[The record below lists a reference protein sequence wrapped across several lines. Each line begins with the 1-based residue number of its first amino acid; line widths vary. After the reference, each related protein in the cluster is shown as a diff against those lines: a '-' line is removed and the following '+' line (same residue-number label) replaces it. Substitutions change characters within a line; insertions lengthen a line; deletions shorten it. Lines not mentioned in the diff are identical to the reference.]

1 MATNK
6 RTVIGADEELL
17 VKGQLVV
24 TGNVTQIETTQTI
37 NRLESDELVINS
49 DGDAVEAKLVLTSS
63 ANTAVLSYNSA
74 DGFINVDKALVFP
87 ASTALTVDIVGN
99 VTGQVSDISNHDT
112 GDLAEGTN
120 LYWTTTRGNTNFDTR
135 LATKNTDDLSE
146 GSGNLYYTDTRARA
160 AISRVDAGGDGSLA
174 YNSTTGVI
182 TYTGPSAAEV
192 QAHFSATT
200 SGSGYGGLTY
210 SGGVFTYA
218 KVTNANIRERLS
230 GGTGITY
237 NNSTGV
243 ISSTDS
249 EIVHDNLSGFVANE
263 HINHS
268 SVAITAGSGLTG
280 GGDITTTRTLNI
292 GEGTGISVAA
302 DSISTNDSQIVHDNL
317 SGFVA
322 DEHVAHSGVTLTAG
336 DGLSGGGDIT
346 ASRSFAVDSSVVR
359 TSGNQSIA
367 GTKTFTGTVDLTSAT
382 VTVQTEANADSD
394 SSVAS
399 TGYVN
404 NRINQVIG
412 TAPAALDTLGEIADA
427 INDDTNIGGV
437 VTNNTSR
444 ISALENRT
452 LTAGDGLSGGGN
464 LTANRSFAVDSTVV
478 RTSGNQTIEGIKTF
492 NLGSTSDAFVEIT
505 GSSTNR
511 QGLRITATSND
522 KDSGNFI
529 FKKLRGSSASQY
541 GDSLGA
547 IGFHSSTNDPKSV
560 IHSVDQNASEGSL
573 YFHTGNPGDIDSGI
587 STTYLNLTLK
597 PGKKVEISGAY
608 TLPTADGSANEV
620 LATNG
625 SGQLSFV
632 APYVDSDARSAISVT
647 DAGGD
652 GSLAYDSSTGV
663 ITYTGP
669 SASEVRAHISGGDGI
684 DFASGTIDVDS
695 TVVRTSSNQSLSDRK
710 TFTGELIV
718 PGSASTATGAIYYD
732 GSEAY
737 IYVSGSARK
746 ITPAVDAG
754 DVEGVGAG
762 ATDIYAGTRVSGST
776 TYHGIKSLDD
786 STFTTITES
795 ANVITINADI
805 SAIRGQFSAI
815 GETLSYSNGQF
826 TSTAD
831 NYADWRFTTPT
842 TGEVLVQ
849 SGNLVTFAAGT
860 GIGISHS
867 GKTITFTNTNSADIT
882 GVSAGTGLTGGGT
895 AGSVTLNVVGGDG
908 ITANANDIEV
918 DNTVV
923 RTSGTQSIAGDKTF
937 TGSTQ
942 INALNIASNYNLPTS
957 DGSFNQVL
965 ATNGSGQLSFQDV
978 TAIGGTIT
986 GVSAGDGL
994 TGGGIAGTVTL
1005 TVVGGNGITANANDI
1020 EIDFTEFDTGDIT
1033 EGSNLYFTNTRA
1045 DARVNAVLPNT
1056 DSLGEGSSNLYYT
1069 DARADA
1075 RVNAGFGSRDTDDLS
1090 EGSTNLYYTNARAD
1104 ARVQAAIDT
1113 DTAFGSASNTL
1124 VPSQLAVKTYVD
1136 SQVAGKDNTDE
1147 ITEGST
1153 NLYFTNARARSAVN
1167 ASGDLNY
1174 NSSTGVFSFTERT
1187 DSQIR
1192 ALFSAGGDLS
1202 YNSTTGQFSF
1212 TDSDTIGTVTS
1223 VSVGTGLDVT
1233 NGTTTPTI
1241 SLDLSEFA
1249 DMTNAMDSSDEF
1261 IVLDGGAE
1269 RRKAINEIALSLFSN
1284 DAGFTTNVGD
1294 ITNVSTSGIGLSG
1307 GGASGAVTISS
1318 NATSANTGSTIVAR
1332 DSSGNFSAGVISATA
1347 TSARYADLAE
1357 IYATD
1362 QNYQAGT
1369 VVVFGGEKEVT
1380 VTDNPNSPRVA
1391 GVISTDPAYMMNKDA
1406 EGQYV
1411 ALRGRVPCKVIGP
1424 VKKGDVLITSD
1435 RPGFACVS
1443 SDPAFVGAA
1452 CIVGKA
1458 IGEWD
1463 TPSEGVVEIMV

>member
-37 NRLESDELVINS
+37 NRLQSDELVINS

>member
-74 DGFINVDKALVFP
+74 DGFINVDKALAFP
-87 ASTALTVDIVGN
+87 SSTALTVDIVGN

-237 NNSTGV
+237 DNSTGV

-302 DSISTNDSQIVHDNL
+302 DSISTNDSEIVHDNL

-394 SSVAS
+394 NSVAS
-399 TGYVN
+399 TEYVN

-427 INDDTNIGGV
+427 INDDENIGGV
-437 VTNNTSR
+437 VTSNQTR
-444 ISALENRT
+444 IGQLEQRVI
-452 LTAGDGLSGGGN
+452 TAGNGLVGGGN
-464 LTANRSFAVDSTVV
+464 LVANRTIGVGAGTGIIANSNDIEVDLSP
-478 RTSGNQTIEGIKTF
+478 F
-492 NLGSTSDAFVEIT
+492 STSD
-505 GSSTNR
+505 
-511 QGLRITATSND
+511 L
-522 KDSGNFI
+522 
-529 FKKLRGSSASQY
+529 
-541 GDSLGA
+541 
-547 IGFHSSTNDPKSV
+547 
-560 IHSVDQNASEGSL
+560 SEGSNL
-573 YFHTGNPGDIDSGI
+573 Y
-587 STTYLNLTLK
+587 
-597 PGKKVEISGAY
+597 Y
-608 TLPTADGSANEV
+608 TAAR
-620 LATNG
+620 A
-625 SGQLSFV
+625 
-632 APYVDSDARSAISVT
+632 DARVNLQTGANLDLSSKDTDDLAEGTNLYYTNARARAAISVL

-737 IYVSGSARK
+737 IYVSGSAKK

-754 DVEGVGAG
+754 DVESVGAG

-842 TGEVLVQ
+842 TGEVIVQ
-849 SGNLVTFAAGT
+849 SGNIVTFAAGT

-908 ITANANDIEV
+908 INANANDIEV

-923 RTSGTQSIAGDKTF
+923 RTSGGQTIAGDKTF

-942 INALNIASNYNLPTS
+942 IDALNIANNYNLPTS
-957 DGSFNQVL
+957 DGTNNQVL
-965 ATNGSGQLSFQDV
+965 STNGAGQLSFQDV

-986 GVSAGDGL
+986 GVL
-994 TGGGIAGTVTL
+994 VQETV
-1005 TVVGGNGITANANDI
+1005 
-1020 EIDFTEFDTGDIT
+1020 
-1033 EGSNLYFTNTRA
+1033 
-1045 DARVNAVLPNT
+1045 
-1056 DSLGEGSSNLYYT
+1056 
-1069 DARADA
+1069 
-1075 RVNAGFGSRDTDDLS
+1075 
-1090 EGSTNLYYTNARAD
+1090 
-1104 ARVQAAIDT
+1104 
-1113 DTAFGSASNTL
+1113 
-1124 VPSQLAVKTYVD
+1124 
-1136 SQVAGKDNTDE
+1136 
-1147 ITEGST
+1147 
-1153 NLYFTNARARSAVN
+1153 
-1167 ASGDLNY
+1167 
-1174 NSSTGVFSFTERT
+1174 
-1187 DSQIR
+1187 
-1192 ALFSAGGDLS
+1192 
-1202 YNSTTGQFSF
+1202 
-1212 TDSDTIGTVTS
+1212 
-1223 VSVGTGLDVT
+1223 
-1233 NGTTTPTI
+1233 
-1241 SLDLSEFA
+1241 
-1249 DMTNAMDSSDEF
+1249 
-1261 IVLDGGAE
+1261 
-1269 RRKAINEIALSLFSN
+1269 
-1284 DAGFTTNVGD
+1284 
-1294 ITNVSTSGIGLSG
+1294 
-1307 GGASGAVTISS
+1307 
-1318 NATSANTGSTIVAR
+1318 
-1332 DSSGNFSAGVISATA
+1332 
-1347 TSARYADLAE
+1347 
-1357 IYATD
+1357 
-1362 QNYQAGT
+1362 
-1369 VVVFGGEKEVT
+1369 
-1380 VTDNPNSPRVA
+1380 
-1391 GVISTDPAYMMNKDA
+1391 
-1406 EGQYV
+1406 
-1411 ALRGRVPCKVIGP
+1411 
-1424 VKKGDVLITSD
+1424 
-1435 RPGFACVS
+1435 
-1443 SDPAFVGAA
+1443 
-1452 CIVGKA
+1452 
-1458 IGEWD
+1458 
-1463 TPSEGVVEIMV
+1463 

>member
-63 ANTAVLSYNSA
+63 ANTAVLSYNST
-74 DGFINVDKALVFP
+74 DGFISVDKALAFP
-87 ASTALTVDIVGN
+87 SSTALTVDIVGN

-237 NNSTGV
+237 DNSTGV

-302 DSISTNDSQIVHDNL
+302 DSISTNDSEIVHDNL

-394 SSVAS
+394 NSVAS
-399 TGYVN
+399 TEYVN

-427 INDDTNIGGV
+427 INDDENIGGV
-437 VTNNTSR
+437 VTSNQTR
-444 ISALENRT
+444 IGQLEQRVI
-452 LTAGDGLSGGGN
+452 TAGNGLVGGGN
-464 LTANRSFAVDSTVV
+464 LVANRTIGVGAGTGIIANSNDIEVDLSP
-478 RTSGNQTIEGIKTF
+478 F
-492 NLGSTSDAFVEIT
+492 STSD
-505 GSSTNR
+505 
-511 QGLRITATSND
+511 L
-522 KDSGNFI
+522 
-529 FKKLRGSSASQY
+529 
-541 GDSLGA
+541 
-547 IGFHSSTNDPKSV
+547 
-560 IHSVDQNASEGSL
+560 SEGSNL
-573 YFHTGNPGDIDSGI
+573 Y
-587 STTYLNLTLK
+587 
-597 PGKKVEISGAY
+597 Y
-608 TLPTADGSANEV
+608 T
-620 LATNG
+620 
-625 SGQLSFV
+625 
-632 APYVDSDARSAISVT
+632 DARADARVNLQTGANLDLSSKDTDDLAEGTNLYYTNARARAAISVL

-737 IYVSGSARK
+737 IYVSGSAKK

-754 DVEGVGAG
+754 DVESVGAG

-842 TGEVLVQ
+842 TGEVIVQ
-849 SGNLVTFAAGT
+849 SGNIVTFAAGT

-882 GVSAGTGLTGGGT
+882 GVSAGTGLTGGGA

-923 RTSGTQSIAGDKTF
+923 RTSGGQTIAGDKTF

-942 INALNIASNYNLPTS
+942 IDALNIANNYNLPTS
-957 DGSFNQVL
+957 DGTNNQVL
-965 ATNGSGQLSFQDV
+965 STNGAGQLSFQDV

-1020 EIDFTEFDTGDIT
+1020 EIDFSEFDTDSIT
-1033 EGSNLYFTNTRA
+1033 EGSTNLYYTDARA
-1045 DARVNAVLPNT
+1045 DARATLRINAATT
-1056 DSLGEGSSNLYYT
+1056 DNISEGSSNLYFT

-1090 EGSTNLYYTNARAD
+1090 EGSTNLYYTNERVDDRVANLITAGVNVAKTYDD
-1104 ARVQAAIDT
+1104 ANGTLEIRVPFENIQDIVGAQLVTNGSHTGISVSYDDANDAAIDL
-1113 DTAFGSASNTL
+1113 AIIPSYIKGLFSAGS
-1124 VPSQLAVKTYVD
+1124 
-1136 SQVAGKDNTDE
+1136 
-1147 ITEGST
+1147 
-1153 NLYFTNARARSAVN
+1153 
-1167 ASGDLNY
+1167 DLDY
-1174 NSSTGVFSFTERT
+1174 DSSTGVFSFTERT

-1249 DMTNAMDSSDEF
+1249 DMTNAMDASDEF
-1261 IVLDGGAE
+1261 IVLDGGSE

-1294 ITNVSTSGIGLSG
+1294 ITNVATSGIGLSG
-1307 GGASGAVTISS
+1307 GGSSGAVTINS
-1318 NATSANTGSTIVAR
+1318 NATSSNVGSTIVAR
-1332 DSSGNFSAGVISATA
+1332 DGSGNFSAGVISATA
-1347 TSARYADLAE
+1347 TAARYADLAE

-1380 VTDNPNSPRVA
+1380 VTNAQESPKVA

-1424 VKKGDVLITSD
+1424 VHKGDVLITAD
-1435 RPGFACVS
+1435 RPGFAMAS
-1443 SDPAFVGAA
+1443 SNPSFVGAA

-1458 IGEWD
+1458 ISEWT